1 MSHATCLIDVL
12 AQPGF
17 ARAAVTLAAVGTST
31 GLLGCVLLARRLA
44 LLADVLAHSMLP
56 GVGIAWLISGV
67 SVPALLVGA
76 LGAGL
81 ATALGSGLIS
91 RFTVLAEDAA
101 SAALFTTMFATGL
114 LLAEATGGSE
124 ELLHLLAGDVLGIG
138 RGDAVLAVAMAGL
151 TLAFFAL
158 CERGIIMECFDPEF
172 HRASGG
178 YGKAI
183 HLGLLALV
191 VVALVVALRA
201 VGAILA
207 VGLFML
213 PAASA
218 ALWSRSWRGRLTV
231 AALLGGLGPLLGLV
245 LACRLGVAP
254 GACIVTTLGAV
265 FLISLPVGAL
275 YRAIRRS
282 RAQALA
288 GTR

>member
-1 MSHATCLIDVL
+1 
-12 AQPGF
+12 
-17 ARAAVTLAAVGTST
+17 
-31 GLLGCVLLARRLA
+31 
-44 LLADVLAHSMLP
+44 MLP